1 MSVTLPVS
9 FTGRSG
15 SNSAENEWC
24 AAAVPVRSPA
34 IATTSP
40 VVFTVMTLIPL
51 LGRAVL
57 VAHVLQV
64 LEILVVLVAR
74 DLEKLVGL
82 PMHRYLDR
90 PWASV
95 RDRVGNRGAIDDRV
109 LVDGR
114 EALDDGF
121 HVAHDV
127 ADFVEPCLA
136 VEALAFDDE
145 RVALPVPR
153 RIALPKAHVVRQR
166 RPSIQRD
173 VPPRHALE

>member
-24 AAAVPVRSPA
+24 AAAAPVRRPA

-40 VVFTVMTLIPL
+40 VVFTVMTLVPL
-51 LGRAVL
+51 LLSRAVF

-74 DLEKLVGL
+74 DLEQLVGL
-82 PMHRYLDR
+82 SMHRYLDR
-90 PWASV
+90 PRASV
-95 RDRVGNRGAIDDRV
+95 RNRVRHRGAIDDRV

-114 EALDDGF
+114 EALDDSL

-127 ADFVEPCLA
+127 AHFVQPRLA

-145 RVALPVPR
+145 RVAFPASR
-153 RIALPKAHVVRQR
+153 RIALPQTNVIGER
-166 RPSIQRD
+166 RAS
-173 VPPRHALE
+173 V